1 MLSAKSPMP
10 LCLLFATLPLLLT
23 LAGGID
29 PAQPAAT
36 IKEVPAVISAPPKP
50 VFDVRAYGA
59 KGDGVSY
66 DTVALQKTID
76 ACTGSGGCVY
86 LSKGKFLSAQLTL
99 RGGMT
104 FYIAPDATLLGGL
117 EPQDYPVL
125 LPPGI
130 TSHPIQRSLL
140 YANNA
145 DHLVIDGGGVIDGQ
159 GPSVK
164 MSGKEPNRPSL
175 LRIFASK
182 DVTVRNITMR
192 NPRMWTQ
199 VYLGCQRLVIDY
211 VTVSAPPK
219 YCPNLDGMDI
229 CDCSDVMISN
239 CRVDSDDDS
248 ICLKSMTAQGL
259 QNITIENNIITN
271 TGANAIKLGTASRG
285 PVSGIRIL
293 NNIILG
299 ARYGGLCLES
309 VDGSPISDITV
320 RGLEMQHVAQPV
332 FIRLAARGS
341 AIPGSIN
348 GITIEHVRA
357 TGTHRQTAPS
367 CTITGIPNAR
377 VKNIV
382 LKDCYIEMP
391 GGLDK
396 VPGSPKELT
405 DVYPQSNI
413 FGNTP
418 AHGIYIRH
426 ADGIILEHVT
436 VAAAAPD
443 ARPWLVSEDASVQ
456 SNTSQ
461 GIQRQNTSAKSKPTA
476 RTPKP

>member
-1 MLSAKSPMP
+1 MLNIKTPMP
-10 LCLLFATLPLLLT
+10 VLLLFAALSPLHP

-29 PAQPAAT
+29 PTKPAAV
-36 IKEVPAVISAPPKP
+36 IREVPAVISAPPKP
-50 VFDVRAYGA
+50 IFDVRTYGA
-59 KGDGVSY
+59 KGDGASY
-66 DTVALQKTID
+66 DTVALQKAID

-104 FYIAPDATLLGGL
+104 FYIAPDASLIGGL
-117 EPQDYPVL
+117 EAQDYPIL

-145 DHLVIDGGGVIDGQ
+145 DHLVIEGGGFIDGR
-159 GPSVK
+159 GPLVK

-199 VYLGCQRLVIDY
+199 VYLGCQRLVIDH
-211 VTVSAPPK
+211 VNVIAPPN

-259 QNITIENNIITN
+259 RNITIENNVITN
-271 TGANAIKLGTASRG
+271 TGANAIKLGTSSHG

-293 NNIILG
+293 NNVIHG
-299 ARYGGLCLES
+299 AKFGGLCLES
-309 VDGSPISDITV
+309 VDGSALSDITV
-320 RGLEMQHVAQPV
+320 RDLEMQHVAQPI
-332 FIRLAARGS
+332 FIRLAARGN
-341 AIPGSIN
+341 ATPGAIN
-348 GITIEHVRA
+348 GITIEHLRA
-357 TGTHRQTAPS
+357 TSTHRLTAPS

-391 GGLDK
+391 GGLNK
-396 VPGSPKELT
+396 IPVPPKELT
-405 DVYPQSNI
+405 DVYPQSDL
-413 FGNTP
+413 FGDTP

-426 ADGIILEHVT
+426 ADGIILDQVT

-443 ARPWLVSEDASVQ
+443 ARPWLVSEDAGVQ
-456 SNTSQ
+456 SGTSQ
-461 GIQRQNTSAKSKPTA
+461 GIHHLQGKAKGADK
-476 RTPKP
+476 

>member
-1 MLSAKSPMP
+1 MQLF
-10 LCLLFATLPLLLT
+10 LLLAASSPLLP
-23 LAGGID
+23 LAGGME
-29 PAQPAAT
+29 PAQPATAMR
-36 IKEVPAVISAPPKP
+36 EVSAVISAPPKP
-50 VFDVRAYGA
+50 VFDVRTYGA
-59 KGDGVSY
+59 KGDGVNY
-66 DTVALQKTID
+66 DTVALQKAID
-76 ACTGSGGCVY
+76 ACTGTGGCVY

-117 EPQDYPVL
+117 EPEDYPVL

-130 TSHPIQRSLL
+130 ASHPIQRSLL

-145 DHLVIDGGGVIDGQ
+145 DHLVIDGGGSIDGR

-182 DVTVRNITMR
+182 DVTVRNITMC

-199 VYLGCQRLVIDY
+199 VYLGCQRLVIDH
-211 VTVSAPPK
+211 VNVSAPPK

-259 QNITIENNIITN
+259 RNITIENNIITN

-293 NNIILG
+293 NNTIHG
-299 ARYGGLCLES
+299 ALYGGLCLES
-309 VDGSPISDITV
+309 VDGSALSDIVV
-320 RGLEMQHVAQPV
+320 RGLEMQRVAQPI
-332 FIRLAARGS
+332 FIRLAARGD
-341 AIPGSIN
+341 ATPGSIN

-357 TGTHRQTAPS
+357 TGTHGRTAPS

-391 GGLDK
+391 GGLNK
-396 VPGSPKELT
+396 VPEPPKELM
-405 DVYPQSNI
+405 DVYPQSNL
-413 FGNTP
+413 FGDTP
-418 AHGIYIRH
+418 AHGIYVRH
-426 ADGIILEHVT
+426 ADGIILDQVT

-443 ARPWLVSEDASVQ
+443 ARPWLVSEDAGVQ
-456 SNTSQ
+456 SGTSQ
-461 GIQRQNTSAKSKPTA
+461 GIHRQTTTVIAKPKA
-476 RTPKP
+476 RTKSESKDGQSR